1 MSAVSGYTKSNVLQ
15 DAKRN
20 CIEDYIAAT
29 FAYEFMD
36 GVVDMEA
43 IERLHRGDVREWVTA
58 VAASGLFTAAQ
69 IDRIDAGWQCNPR
82 SLLDALLSEADE
94 VTVKRCETAWAG
106 LTLANAFGGHALGGR
121 REPLAIGA
129 YNTVAEPAV
138 ITIA

>member
-1 MSAVSGYTKSNVLQ
+1 MSAVSGYTKSNVLPS
-15 DAKRN
+15 AERN

-36 GVVDMEA
+36 GAVDMTA
-43 IERLHRGDVREWVTA
+43 IERLHRGDVREWVAA

-69 IDRIDAGWQCNPR
+69 IDRIDTGWRCNPKA
-82 SLLDALLSEADE
+82 LLDALLAESDE

-106 LTLANAFGGHALGGR
+106 LTLAGALGGNALGAR

-129 YNTVAEPAV
+129 YSTAAAPAA